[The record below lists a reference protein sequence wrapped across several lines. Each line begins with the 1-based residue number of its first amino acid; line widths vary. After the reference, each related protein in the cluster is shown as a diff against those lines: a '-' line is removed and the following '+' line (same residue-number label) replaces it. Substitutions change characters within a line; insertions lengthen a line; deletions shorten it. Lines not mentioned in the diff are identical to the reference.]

1 MGEQSRVKWIVI
13 GSLCGHKYHS
23 KTSTTWWAIFLHFII
38 VMDCVQ
44 NLLTWSKISHTC
56 VICGPNLLPVLGS
69 MESVN
74 VQLTDLTKK
83 SCQFR
88 SEVGRYVGA
97 GGLPSLAQTQTPS
110 TFTKASFDSHRFD
123 QTGSWFWS
131 RLHTGFLDAAS
142 APPLQASSLSPQPE
156 ESSTSLG
163 SVLRNMSGEFENI
176 CLDSLKIF
184 VYSLKIFVSTAWKY
198 LSQQFENICL
208 DSLNNL
214 KIIWKYIS
222 SQVDQLPKSLQS
234 LLFRSVETKRGL
246 SKQELQSALKVLV

>member
-1 MGEQSRVKWIVI
+1 MGEQSRVKWNVI

-56 VICGPNLLPVLGS
+56 VICGPNLLPVLDP

-163 SVLRNMSGEFENI
+163 SVWKYLSGEFEI
-176 CLDSLKIF
+176 YFFSGGSITQIATEPSLSISWEKTGSEQARTTI
-184 VYSLKIFVSTAWKY
+184 ST
-198 LSQQFENICL
+198 QGI
-208 DSLNNL
+208 
-214 KIIWKYIS
+214 
-222 SQVDQLPKSLQS
+222 SLQ
-234 LLFRSVETKRGL
+234 LLMDS
-246 SKQELQSALKVLV
+246 

>member
-1 MGEQSRVKWIVI
+1 MWSELCVGTSQLSSNTIPKPPPHDGPFFYISYLWWIVYRICGRRVK
-13 GSLCGHKYHS
+13 LHLL
-23 KTSTTWWAIFLHFII
+23 AFL
-38 VMDCVQ
+38 
-44 NLLTWSKISHTC
+44 
-56 VICGPNLLPVLGS
+56 CGPNWLPVFDLTLK
-69 MESVN
+69 SVN
-74 VQLTDLTKK
+74 LQLIDLTKK

-88 SEVGRYVGA
+88 GEAGRYVGA

-184 VYSLKIFVSTAWKY
+184 VST
-198 LSQQFENICL
+198 
-208 DSLNNL
+208 
-214 KIIWKYIS
+214 
-222 SQVDQLPKSLQS
+222 V
-234 LLFRSVETKRGL
+234 
-246 SKQELQSALKVLV
+246 